1 MQNLKSLK
9 NRKVLGAVFILL
21 LWFSGASYG
30 QEQLEKPRISAM
42 AGYNVEVSA
51 TNNRDIVNVGLW
63 MAEQGILMHVGL
75 YDIKPKDKGGTYGVD
90 IGWGYCDT
98 RYRLWPFAEVGI
110 KVGVGSGITDLNAE
124 LYPKIGINVP
134 LSDQILI
141 YMGYL
146 YSFSTHGRHSDY
158 SAASVGFVWAIM

>member
-1 MQNLKSLK
+1 MQNLT
-9 NRKVLGAVFILL
+9 NRKIVSIAFILFL
-21 LWFSGASYG
+21 LLSGASYG
-30 QEQLEKPRISAM
+30 QEQPEKPRISAM

-63 MAEQGILMHVGL
+63 MAEQGTLMHVGF
-75 YDIKPKDKGGTYGVD
+75 YDIKPKDESGTYGVD
-90 IGWGYCDT
+90 IGMGYCET
-98 RYRLWPFAEVGI
+98 GYRLWPFAEVGM
-110 KVGVGSGITDLNAE
+110 KVGVGAGITNFSGE

-134 LSDQILI
+134 LSAQVLI
-141 YMGYL
+141 YVGYL